1 MKQSEERCT
10 SALLQGS
17 RAGVGALQSTGIV
30 HNGVYGVGSGQG
42 KVAVKSS
49 QSDVAKMLEWGETE
63 LNMKESDRSR
73 RNRED
78 TGQGSIESDLEETQ
92 MGFGTQR

>member
-1 MKQSEERCT
+1 M
-10 SALLQGS
+10 
-17 RAGVGALQSTGIV
+17 
-30 HNGVYGVGSGQG
+30 
-42 KVAVKSS
+42 KSS

-92 MGFGTQR
+92 MGFGTER

>member
-1 MKQSEERCT
+1 M
-10 SALLQGS
+10 
-17 RAGVGALQSTGIV
+17 
-30 HNGVYGVGSGQG
+30 GSGQG

-49 QSDVAKMLEWGETE
+49 QSDVGKMSEWGKTE

-78 TGQGSIESDLEETQ
+78 AGQGSIESDLEETQ
-92 MGFGTQR
+92 VRLGTER